1 MVNKK
6 IKMEPVTPYNNTESK
21 KEQVAQM
28 FDNIA
33 FRYDFLNSL
42 LSLGIHKGWRKRC
55 IRLIADKQP
64 KHILDVATGTGDFAI
79 AAMKL
84 NTTMNR
90 GSKKY
95 FFDIFELLNHYSIK
109 QLLSFHSVKY
119 AFSSQMIVLKSLIY
133 FDDAEKEPDP
143 ISTNSTSWQTVKAK
157 IIEVVSLYNK

>member
-1 MVNKK
+1 
-6 IKMEPVTPYNNTESK
+6 
-21 KEQVAQM
+21 
-28 FDNIA
+28 
-33 FRYDFLNSL
+33 
-42 LSLGIHKGWRKRC
+42 
-55 IRLIADKQP
+55 
-64 KHILDVATGTGDFAI
+64 
-79 AAMKL
+79 MKL

>member
-1 MVNKK
+1 
-6 IKMEPVTPYNNTESK
+6 
-21 KEQVAQM
+21 
-28 FDNIA
+28 
-33 FRYDFLNSL
+33 
-42 LSLGIHKGWRKRC
+42 
-55 IRLIADKQP
+55 
-64 KHILDVATGTGDFAI
+64 
-79 AAMKL
+79 MKL

-109 QLLSFHSVKY
+109 QLLSFRSVKY

-133 FDDAEKEPDP
+133 FNDAEKEPDP